1 MDANEEKNIYLRPLF
16 KREKI
21 LIDELF
27 IIPGTP
33 LLYIKSE
40 DMIVFSDVHLGFE
53 EAVAR
58 GLDYTVRGRSSGYA
72 GMFIPRIQLKKT
84 LSILEK
90 IVRILRPKKVLI
102 NGDLKH
108 AFDRLLR
115 QERNE
120 VKKLLDYLLEK
131 NVQEILI
138 VRGNHDNYLP
148 IVLKDYGLELYRI
161 FELTIKNYRI
171 LFLHGHFDYDIR
183 EYDIIII
190 GHEHPSLRCFEIYR
204 FPAFLKIQSI
214 YSNYLVVLP
223 AVSPYHPGT
232 QISLLRDNYL
242 SPLIKKYGI
251 LEEAKPVIW
260 ISYSSS
266 ENMKIPGL
274 IKISTEIL
282 DIDDYFINSEHVS
295 IIEFANIE
303 TALMVCGELYF

>member
-1 MDANEEKNIYLRPLF
+1 MDAEERKNVYLRPLF
-16 KREKI
+16 KGEEI
-21 LIDELF
+21 LMDELF
-27 IIPGTP
+27 IVPGTP
-33 LLYIKSE
+33 LLYIKNE
-40 DMIVFSDVHLGFE
+40 DMIIFSDVHLGFE
-53 EAVAR
+53 EAIAR

-84 LSILEK
+84 LGILEK
-90 IVRILRPKKVLI
+90 VIRILRPRKVLI

-131 NVQEILI
+131 NIKEILI
-138 VRGNHDNYLP
+138 IRGNHDNYLP
-148 IVLKDYGLELYRI
+148 IVLKDYGLELHRI
-161 FELTIKNYRI
+161 LELTIKNYRV
-171 LFLHGHFDYDIR
+171 LFLHGHFDYNIQ

-204 FPAFLKIQSI
+204 FPAFLKIPSI

-232 QISLLRDNYL
+232 QISLLKDNYL
-242 SPLIKKYGI
+242 SPLIKNYGV
-251 LEEAKPVIW
+251 LKEAKPIIW

-266 ENMKIPGL
+266 GNIEIPGL
-274 IKISTEIL
+274 VRMSTEIL
-282 DIDDYFINSEHVS
+282 DIDDCFINSEQVS